1 MKPLLDT
8 EQLQSVTRLSYEWLM
23 RLLGVS
29 PLNGCKPLTQSE
41 QARIWR
47 DHPSFTQFLP
57 FKEYDPNSGVFLFE
71 DGCSVGAVFE
81 LQAVDVE
88 GRSAEF
94 LKKIEKGIRK
104 ALQGIPGHHDSPWI
118 LQFYLQDDPLAG
130 LMDSLREYASPEAR
144 QTEHHRIWMEELAEH
159 IETHLAKPGGLFFDT
174 ASQTHWNGQ
183 HRKVRLVLYRRSQRS
198 EWLSKTGKPIPG
210 RGRPSEELNE
220 VANGFIGQL
229 EQIGIR
235 VTRYTGRELFRWL
248 LPWFSPCPEGFKD
261 AWEYL
266 RQRDFATDEACLGDA
281 CDLGEMVT
289 LGYPESRKDGCWEFT
304 GAPHR
309 LISLQAIDTPPITGV
324 LTAEQDTAHG
334 KTASLWDRLPKGS
347 IFVTTL
353 VAQAQSQIKT
363 HCDNIIE
370 AAGQGSSEAT
380 QSSAQAHA
388 AKDSIAAGRYLYP
401 AFSGLYV
408 RGLDEEELARNTQ
421 RALNVL
427 TSFQFNPV
435 LPRFDPTAMDNYLR
449 FLPMAYSFEHDR
461 KANKASFT
469 RLTFIDHLARMLPLY
484 GRGYGTGNPGRV
496 FFNRVGG
503 RRCSI
508 RSATAPA
515 WPTACCS
522 VPPVRASRPPSTT
535 W

>member
-1 MKPLLDT
+1 
-8 EQLQSVTRLSYEWLM
+8 
-23 RLLGVS
+23 
-29 PLNGCKPLTQSE
+29 
-41 QARIWR
+41 
-47 DHPSFTQFLP
+47 
-57 FKEYDPNSGVFLFE
+57 
-71 DGCSVGAVFE
+71 
-81 LQAVDVE
+81 
-88 GRSAEF
+88 
-94 LKKIEKGIRK
+94 
-104 ALQGIPGHHDSPWI
+104 
-118 LQFYLQDDPLAG
+118 
-130 LMDSLREYASPEAR
+130 
-144 QTEHHRIWMEELAEH
+144 
-159 IETHLAKPGGLFFDT
+159 
-174 ASQTHWNGQ
+174 
-183 HRKVRLVLYRRSQRS
+183 
-198 EWLSKTGKPIPG
+198 
-210 RGRPSEELNE
+210 
-220 VANGFIGQL
+220 
-229 EQIGIR
+229 
-235 VTRYTGRELFRWL
+235 
-248 LPWFSPCPEGFKD
+248 
-261 AWEYL
+261 
-266 RQRDFATDEACLGDA
+266 
-281 CDLGEMVT
+281 MVT

-503 RRCSI
+503 PLLFDPVRDRTRVAHGLLFGPTGSGK
-508 RSATAPA
+508 SATINYMVMHDMAIYRPRVFIIEKGGSFDLLA
-515 WPTACCS
+515 QYFAATGLS
-522 VPPVRASRPPSTT
+522 VNRIKFTPNHRYLAAALRQGLRGPGAGRGKRTGHATRLDDERG
-535 W
+535 

>member
-1 MKPLLDT
+1 MKPLLETD
-8 EQLQSVTRLSYEWLM
+8 QLRSAVRFSHEWLM
-23 RLLGVS
+23 RLLGIS
-29 PLNGCKPLTQSE
+29 PMNGCKPLTQTE
-41 QARIWR
+41 QARIWQ

-88 GRSAEF
+88 GRSVAV

-130 LMDSLREYASPEAR
+130 LMDSPARIRHPRGQGDRALSDLDAGTGGAHRAAPGQAGRAVLRRRLTDRLERPAPQGAPGALSAQPALGVAEQNRQADTGPGTPLPKNSTRSP
-144 QTEHHRIWMEELAEH
+144 T
-159 IETHLAKPGGLFFDT
+159 
-174 ASQTHWNGQ
+174 
-183 HRKVRLVLYRRSQRS
+183 VLSDSWSRSVSGSR
-198 EWLSKTGKPIPG
+198 
-210 RGRPSEELNE
+210 
-220 VANGFIGQL
+220 
-229 EQIGIR
+229 
-235 VTRYTGRELFRWL
+235 RYTGRDLYRWL
-248 LPWFSPCPEGFKD
+248 LPWFSPRPDGFKD

-266 RQRDFATDEACLGDA
+266 RQRHFATDEGCLGDA

-401 AFSGLYV
+401 AFSGLV
-408 RGLDEEELARNTQ
+408 CARSRRG
-421 RALNVL
+421 
-427 TSFQFNPV
+427 
-435 LPRFDPTAMDNYLR
+435 
-449 FLPMAYSFEHDR
+449 
-461 KANKASFT
+461 
-469 RLTFIDHLARMLPLY
+469 
-484 GRGYGTGNPGRV
+484 GTGAQHPTGAERV
-496 FFNRVGG
+496 DQLPVQSGAAAF
-503 RRCSI
+503 
-508 RSATAPA
+508 RSDRHGQLPA
-515 WPTACCS
+515 LPAHGLFLRT
-522 VPPVRASRPPSTT
+522 
-535 W
+535 